1 MTTLTTPTPEIERDR
16 YGRPM
21 VIPPEGGKKIA
32 YTRATTFVSVL
43 EDTYNLSR
51 WQQRMVAIGL
61 ADRPDLLL
69 SVAAH
74 RDDRDQLNEICGK
87 ASEAAQAHAGA
98 TIGTALHALTERLD
112 RGQELGV
119 VPDQYLPDIAAYTE
133 ATKGLVATHIE
144 QFTVLDSLKVGG
156 TPDRVVKYRRK
167 RYIAD
172 LKTGS
177 IEWGIG
183 KIAMQLAVY
192 ARSLCYDITTGQR
205 TSHDADLERGIIIHS
220 PAGTGTTTLYW
231 VDLITGWEGVKHA
244 KWVREWRTHKMAD
257 LTEPFIQTMSRD
269 PVANAI
275 WAAKT
280 VEELNGVWAEY
291 RAVWTP
297 EWTTIAAKH
306 KETIETKTGLD
317 NVREGV
323 KA

>member
-1 MTTLTTPTPEIERDR
+1 MSLTAPEQQIDRDR
-16 YGRPM
+16 FGRPM
-21 VIPPEGGKKIA
+21 VIPPGGGKKIA
-32 YTRATTFVSVL
+32 YTRCTTFVGVM
-43 EDTYNLSR
+43 EDTYNLAR

-133 ATKGLVATHIE
+133 ATKDLVATHIE
-144 QFTVLDSLKVGG
+144 QFTVLDSLKIGG

-177 IEWGIG
+177 IEYGIG

-192 ARSLCYDITTGQR
+192 ARSHCYDITTGQR

-220 PAGTGTTTLYW
+220 PAGTGTTTLHW
-231 VDLITGWEGVKHA
+231 VDLLTGWEGVKHA
-244 KWVREWRTHKMAD
+244 KWVREWRTHKIAD
-257 LTEPFIQTMSRD
+257 LTEPFIQDVTEDSISL
-269 PVANAI
+269 AIEKAATIEELNAI
-275 WAAKT
+275 WW
-280 VEELNGVWAEY
+280 NNQAE
-291 RAVWTP
+291 WTP
-297 EWTTIAAKH
+297 EHNALA
-306 KETIETKTGLD
+306 TKRTRLLTPE
-317 NVREGV
+317 NLH
-323 KA
+323 ATA